1 MRNQQKDKE
10 QINIAQNNKY
20 YSIQNF
26 QGADK
31 KYSLICR
38 NRKIVIPKQLKKQV
52 VEWYHNALCH
62 PGETYKAKY
71 FSLFLLE
78 KFTKDST

>member
-1 MRNQQKDKE
+1 MPYE
-10 QINIAQNNKY
+10 QIDKSLVETAKLNKG

-38 NRKIVIPKQLKKQV
+38 KHKIVIP
-52 VEWYHNALCH
+52 
-62 PGETYKAKY
+62 
-71 FSLFLLE
+71 
-78 KFTKDST
+78 